1 MDITRDTFSNLASL
15 NLYARLLIHTFFFI
29 FFSGVD
35 VIGLLES
42 LNISEKLLTP
52 LKESSA
58 GYFALAFALYK
69 LVTPLRY
76 AVTVG
81 MFRLII

>member
-1 MDITRDTFSNLASL
+1 M
-15 NLYARLLIHTFFFI
+15 FI
-29 FFSGVD
+29 IIEFCIIYFSGVD

-42 LNISEKLLTP
+42 LNVSDKLLSP
-52 LKESSA
+52 LKESTA

-69 LVTPLRY
+69 LITPLRY

-81 MFRLII
+81 KNFCLFFTSISFIKVTP

>member
-1 MDITRDTFSNLASL
+1 MQIKHFLQHHAQCITNLS
-15 NLYARLLIHTFFFI
+15 R
-29 FFSGVD
+29 FSGVD
-35 VIGLLES
+35 VLGLLES
-42 LNISEKLLTP
+42 LGVSETLMAP

-81 MFRLII
+81 NVSYYYVY